1 MNNAFVFDPF
11 LLCPETR
18 MLLRDGVAISIG
30 SRAFDIL
37 VALVK
42 RRGSVLSH
50 RELLALAWPGLVV
63 EDANLRVQIQSLR
76 RSLGCARKDERFIVS
91 VPGRGYCFV
100 ALADEVK
107 LSEARYASH
116 CEAFAGKVA
125 TCSPEPLEDQ
135 YVEAPGAPSRPSQK
149 IPKAST
155 PDQAQGGSGSSSIGL
170 EEAGRALS
178 TDLVILLARSLVA
191 RELHLTGGL
200 GYAEELCAAEY
211 KQMIP
216 EVMASLVRYGSSGTK
231 LLTGHGNDRSERHP
245 TPSDDL
251 KRLKEAVDILTTRLL
266 SAPRTVH

>member
-1 MNNAFVFDPF
+1 MNSAFVFGPF
-11 LLCPETR
+11 LLCPGAR
-18 MLLRDGVAISIG
+18 MLLQDGVAISIG

-100 ALADEVK
+100 ALANEVK
-107 LSEARYASH
+107 LSEARHASH
-116 CEAFAGKVA
+116 GEAFVGKVA
-125 TCSPEPLEDQ
+125 TRSPEPLDDQ
-135 YVEAPGAPSRPSQK
+135 YVEAPGGPSRPSQK
-149 IPKAST
+149 IPKAGT

-170 EEAGRALS
+170 EEAGRALN
-178 TDLVILLARSLVA
+178 TDLIILLARSLFA
-191 RELHLTGGL
+191 CELHLTEDL
-200 GYAEELCAAEY
+200 GYPEKLVATEY

-231 LLTGHGNDRSERHP
+231 LLTGHGNDRSEQHP
-245 TPSDDL
+245 TTSDDL
-251 KRLKEAVDILTTRLL
+251 KRLKEAVDILTARLL
-266 SAPRTVH
+266 SAPRMVH